1 MKKTID
7 GVTYKQHKVNKGCD
21 GCVADY
27 GDTLCRTLNDDGGCF
42 VSWKMVKAKGPLQV
56 GSTLK
61 IDGVRYVAHAEEVDG
76 GCDGCAGDGSGPCE
90 RITDKA
96 HEKFSNTEDGT
107 CGEHALIWKR
117 KADQPVEP
125 EPEVAPFAVVAFK
138 GETYDVVPDL
148 SKGECDGC
156 AFDEKPCEKVN
167 DELERLTGKRC
178 GGAEVIFKLRE
189 AAPPVGD
196 GWIDWAGG
204 ECPVDPCTLV
214 EVELRDRVKD
224 TRLAGEYWWTH
235 GGDHSPGGDI
245 VRYRVVKQ
253 PEAPEAPTT
262 QTVMVSFTF
271 PADIDRGTV
280 EGYVQNIVRTA
291 VNGTPRDKDAHALLM
306 NWDIE

>member
-21 GCVADY
+21 GCVAD
-27 GDTLCRTLNDDGGCF
+27 GVRDLCHVLIRAADGCDL
-42 VSWKMVKAKGPLQV
+42 SWKMVKAKGPLQV

-61 IDGVRYVAHAEEVDG
+61 IDGVRYVAHAEEVG
-76 GCDGCAGDGSGPCE
+76 GRCDGCAARDSDLCGD
-90 RITDKA
+90 IVDKA
-96 HEKFSNTEDGT
+96 RKKFSTTEDGT
-107 CGEHALIWKR
+107 CGVHNLIWKR
-117 KADQPVEP
+117 EVATPVEP
-125 EPEVAPFAVVAFK
+125 EPVEVAPFTAVAFK
-138 GETYDVVPDL
+138 GETYDVVPEL
-148 SKGECDGC
+148 SKWTCDGC
-156 AFDEKPCEKVN
+156 AFAGEPCEQVN

-178 GGAEVIFKLRE
+178 SGADVIFKLRK

-196 GWIDWAGG
+196 GWIEWAGG
-204 ECPVDPCTLV
+204 ECPVDPCALV

-253 PEAPEAPTT
+253 PEAPTT

-271 PADIDRGTV
+271 PADLDRGTV

-291 VNGTPRDKDAHALLM
+291 LNGTPRDKDAHALLM